1 MYHSIIF
8 FSNST
13 YIRLFQ
19 KTAFGIDFRLWE
31 VPEID
36 DDDDDNDD
44 DEDDDD
50 DDDDDD
56 DNYDVFS

>member
-1 MYHSIIF
+1 MLFVLLNNF
-8 FSNST
+8 FNST

-31 VPEID
+31 VPEIYY
-36 DDDDDNDD
+36 DDDDNDD

-50 DDDDDD
+50 DDDDH
-56 DNYDVFS
+56 NYDVFS